1 MENNKLVRLNYSS
14 EQKEKIITSKVLVIG
29 LGGVGGLVT
38 EVLVR
43 SGIINIDI
51 CDGDIVEE
59 SNFNRQIIANKNIL
73 GKSKVDACEDM
84 MRLICDDLN
93 IVKYDFMINEKTIS
107 KINFTK
113 YDIVVDCIDDV
124 KAKILII
131 EECKKNNVEII
142 SSMGTAN
149 KSDPNSFK
157 IIDINQTSYCPL
169 AKKVRTELRKKQIN
183 NVKVCFSNEVPTS
196 NEILVS
202 PMYIVGSAS
211 LVISKYVIELLINS

>member
-1 MENNKLVRLNYSS
+1 MLIY
-14 EQKEKIITSKVLVIG
+14 
-29 LGGVGGLVT
+29 
-38 EVLVR
+38 
-43 SGIINIDI
+43 
-51 CDGDIVEE
+51 IVETSDRRYWYLKE
-59 SNFNRQIIANKNIL
+59 FLNGSYECEYSNTL
-73 GKSKVDACEDM
+73 P
-84 MRLICDDLN
+84 
-93 IVKYDFMINEKTIS
+93 
-107 KINFTK
+107 
-113 YDIVVDCIDDV
+113 
-124 KAKILII
+124 
-131 EECKKNNVEII
+131 KNNIEII